1 MIHFYIYAIILVF
14 AVQLYFNLTSETP
27 ENLDTD
33 EDVEREVWWQ
43 IFGPI
48 IAICL
53 LSAAGIAVNF
63 IS

>member
-1 MIHFYIYAIILVF
+1 MIQSYIYALILVF
-14 AVQLYFNLTSETP
+14 AVRLYFNLTSETP

-53 LSAAGIAVNF
+53 LSFAGIVINF

>member
-1 MIHFYIYAIILVF
+1 MIHFYIYALILVF

-27 ENLDTD
+27 ENLYTD

-48 IAICL
+48 IAICI
-53 LSAAGIAVNF
+53 LSIAGIVINF
-63 IS
+63 IT